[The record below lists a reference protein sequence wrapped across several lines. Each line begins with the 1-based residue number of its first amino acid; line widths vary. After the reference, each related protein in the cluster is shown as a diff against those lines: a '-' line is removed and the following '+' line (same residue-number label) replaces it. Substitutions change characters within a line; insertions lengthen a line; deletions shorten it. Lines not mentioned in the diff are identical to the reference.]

1 MNATIQSVYRL
12 ACWLRITKVGNKAG
26 PAIPIY
32 AIPHRAHTKTAFI
45 GATTPSRMAQ
55 PARKDRHAEK
65 SPGTGS
71 VRAIH
76 RFPRRCHGITQTTSP
91 WMIYEKSTAVY
102 RPRYECH
109 AVGEVSQPTRHR
121 VHSQMNLTFA
131 SEGLR
136 FLAATPKQCFFL
148 WIRGILWFFWRVSPC
163 GDLSQFRV

>member
-26 PAIPIY
+26 PAILIY
-32 AIPHRAHTKTAFI
+32 AIPHRAHTKTAFM
-45 GATTPSRMAQ
+45 GATTPSTMAQ
-55 PARKDRHAEK
+55 LARKDRHAEK

-109 AVGEVSQPTRHR
+109 AAGSSFATFPPPGLFVNEF
-121 VHSQMNLTFA
+121 NLCCRRPSFSSCYTETVF
-131 SEGLR
+131 SYRYEELCD
-136 FLAATPKQCFFL
+136 F
-148 WIRGILWFFWRVSPC
+148 S
-163 GDLSQFRV
+163 